1 MEKRIRILM
10 LVLCMFLLPLRVSAL
25 EEIVMETGNNNETVV
40 IEENQN
46 SEINDQLDLENLEKI
61 ENPEEILQEEIT
73 PVVEETTEPTRKVA
87 TSVENATEPVVGVSN
102 ENETPAVIEPV
113 IINSI
118 TLEGV
123 KQEFVEGDSFTFA
136 GTSGNPEQYTLD
148 REDWI
153 YYDEVDKI
161 ATSDAT
167 YQQELENTGT
177 YLEVAEKDVNYFYSF
192 VVTVKDGYVLA
203 ESFDISINGKTYA
216 GFMEEELGNNQ
227 YYVWTTLAC
236 TPYAKDATYV
246 EKLDIENVV
255 TDAYVGKTPYYGA
268 STPTEHFTVLG
279 ESWEYLNEVEREDG
293 SISYRVYINA
303 SNDMLT
309 FENPTFTTFESGKE
323 YYYRIVVLID
333 DGYRLNY
340 EGSVYDNSYNVT
352 INGEK
357 TTAGV
362 FEYDDEEL
370 GGHVYE
376 IFFDGIT
383 PTEAETIEIV
393 ENNNPV
399 MEAAQDVSVGIDGTF
414 DNLENAYLDGTL
426 IAKENYT
433 VKDSTITLL
442 EDFIKT
448 LAQGAYELAM
458 RFKDGKMSFT
468 TITIQGEEQ
477 QTTQAT
483 TTSYQTT
490 SSEPVVQ
497 EVITKE
503 EKTQDGTLEV
513 QKDKQDKK
521 EEKNNTNVGLIIF
534 LGILIIIAIAI
545 PITTYKKEQ

>member
-25 EEIVMETGNNNETVV
+25 EETMMETGNNNETVA

-61 ENPEEILQEEIT
+61 ENPEEVLQEDPT
-73 PVVEETTEPTRKVA
+73 PVEKTTEPTREVA
-87 TSVENATEPVVGVSN
+87 ASAEETTESVVGESNENATPAVTEPV
-102 ENETPAVIEPV
+102 T
-113 IINSI
+113 INAI
-118 TLEGV
+118 ALEGV
-123 KQEFVEGDSFTFA
+123 KEEFVEGDSFTFA
-136 GTSGNPEQYTLD
+136 GISGNPEQYTLD

-167 YQQELENTGT
+167 YQKELENAGT
-177 YLEVAEKDVNYFYSF
+177 YLEVAEKDINYYYSF
-192 VVTVKDGYVLA
+192 VVTTKDGYELA
-203 ESFDISINGKTYA
+203 DSIDVSINGKSYS
-216 GFMEEELGNNQ
+216 GYIEEELGNNQ
-227 YYVWTTLAC
+227 YYVWTTLTC

-255 TDAYVGKTPYYGA
+255 TDAYVGKTPYFGA
-268 STPTEHFTVLG
+268 STQTEHFTILG
-279 ESWEYLNEVEREDG
+279 ESWEYLKEEAREDG

-309 FENPTFTTFESGKE
+309 FENPTFPTFESGKE
-323 YYYRIVVLID
+323 YNYRIIVLIE
-333 DGYRLNY
+333 DGYRLSY
-340 EGSVYDNSYNVT
+340 EGNVYNGSYNVT

-357 TTAGV
+357 TTASV
-362 FEYDDEEL
+362 YEYDDEEL
-370 GGHVYE
+370 GGHIYE
-376 IFFDGIT
+376 VIFDGIT
-383 PTEAETIEIV
+383 PIEAETVEVV
-393 ENNNPV
+393 ENNDPV
-399 MEAAQDVSVGIDGTF
+399 IEDAQDVSVGIDGTF

-468 TITIQGEEQ
+468 TITIQGVEQ
-477 QTTQAT
+477 PVPPVVTTN
-483 TTSYQTT
+483 YQTT

-513 QKDKQDKK
+513 QKEKQDKK
-521 EEKNNTNVGLIIF
+521 EEKSNTNVGLIIF